1 MSQAQSQVQIKTNAA
16 APSIALPWLPAS
28 RATRFFLAVLFG
40 SALLAISA
48 HISFPLFFTPVPFTL
63 QPMAVLLLGLLLD
76 PAVAF
81 ATLFAYLLE
90 GASGL
95 PVFAP
100 AATVSAFHLMGPT
113 GGYLLSYP
121 FAAALVSKLYRTRR
135 PASFTFA
142 ALCAA
147 AGSVVYF
154 TCGASWLSVI
164 THQPASTALKLAV
177 WPFLAGDALKVLLA
191 AAIVTGLSRW
201 RSRLNSESAPD
212 RA

>member
-1 MSQAQSQVQIKTNAA
+1 MAQPQAQTNTTISH
-16 APSIALPWLPAS
+16 APLRWLPVS
-28 RATRFFLAVLFG
+28 RGTRFALAVLGG
-40 SALLAISA
+40 SLLLAICA

-63 QPMAVLLLGLLLD
+63 QPFAVLLLGLLLD

-81 ATLFAYLLE
+81 ATLFAYLVE

-100 AATVSAFHLMGPT
+100 TASVTVLHLLGPS
-113 GGYLLSYP
+113 GGYLMAYP

-147 AGSVVYF
+147 AGAVVYF
-154 TCGASWLSVI
+154 AGGASWLAVI
-164 THQPASTALKLAV
+164 THQPIGTALKLAV
-177 WPFLAGDALKVLLA
+177 WPFLAGDALKVILA
-191 AAIVTGLSRW
+191 AAIVTGFTRYRDRQS
-201 RSRLNSESAPD
+201 SEAAIDSAHG
-212 RA
+212 

>member
-1 MSQAQSQVQIKTNAA
+1 MSQPQIQTSTAVS
-16 APSIALPWLPAS
+16 PSSLSWLPAS
-28 RATRFFLAVLFG
+28 RATRFALAVVLGSAFLA
-40 SALLAISA
+40 AAA

-63 QPMAVLLLGLLLD
+63 QPFAVLLLALLLD

-81 ATLFAYLLE
+81 ATLFAYLVE

-100 AATVSAFHLMGPT
+100 TSSATAFHLMGPS

-121 FAAALVSKLYRTRR
+121 FAALLVSKLYRIRR

-147 AGSVVYF
+147 AGAIVYF
-154 TCGASWLSVI
+154 ACGASWLSVVM
-164 THQPASTALKLAV
+164 HQPASIALKLAV
-177 WPFLAGDALKVLLA
+177 WPFLAGDALKVILA
-191 AAIVTGLSRW
+191 AAIVTGFSRW
-201 RSRLNSESAPD
+201 RSRQNSETAPESAHS
-212 RA
+212 

>member
-1 MSQAQSQVQIKTNAA
+1 MSQPQTAVS
-16 APSIALPWLPAS
+16 SITFPWLPAS
-28 RATRFFLAVLFG
+28 HATRSVLAVLAG

-48 HISFPLFFTPVPFTL
+48 HISIPLFFTPVPFTL

-76 PAVAF
+76 PTLAF
-81 ATLFAYLLE
+81 ATLFAYLVE

-100 AATVSAFHLMGPT
+100 TASVTFLHLMGPS

-121 FAAALVSKLYRTRR
+121 FAAALVSKLYRTRQAR
-135 PASFTFA
+135 PFAFA

-154 TCGASWLSVI
+154 TCGASWLAI
-164 THQPASTALKLAV
+164 ILHQPATVALKLAV
-177 WPFLAGDALKVLLA
+177 WPFLAGDALKVVLA
-191 AAIVTGLSRW
+191 AAIVTGLSRY
-201 RSRLNSESAPD
+201 RSRPNSEAALDSIES
-212 RA
+212 